1 MQTKAAGSSLIG
13 SNDVDEVYLN
23 TTSSVKQECKEV
35 ARTATPERNRWGEAE
50 NTCLEMKE
58 NQTPPAVGRKD

>member
-35 ARTATPERNRWGEAE
+35 ARTATPEWNS
-50 NTCLEMKE
+50 
-58 NQTPPAVGRKD
+58 

>member
-23 TTSSVKQECKEV
+23 SGKQECEDV
-35 ARTATPERNRWGEAE
+35 ARMATPEWNR
-50 NTCLEMKE
+50 
-58 NQTPPAVGRKD
+58 